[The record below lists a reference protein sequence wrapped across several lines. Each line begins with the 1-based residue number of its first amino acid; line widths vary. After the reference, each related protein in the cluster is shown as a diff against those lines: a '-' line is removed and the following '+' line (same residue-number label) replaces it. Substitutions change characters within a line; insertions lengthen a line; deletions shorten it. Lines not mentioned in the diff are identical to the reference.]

1 MKKKIITTSA
11 FLLFF
16 AVCFAAIADITGN
29 WTGSFNTPDG
39 NSIAVT
45 YHFKVDGDK
54 LTGTADSPQG
64 SSTIDNG
71 KITGDNFSFKV
82 TVQGQDYAHTGKIY
96 ADSCAIDLDL
106 GGPKVHFIVKK
117 TDK

>member
-1 MKKKIITTSA
+1 MKKKIFTTAA

-16 AVCFAAIADITGN
+16 MICFAAVAELTGN

-45 YHFKVDGDK
+45 YHFKVDGEK
-54 LTGTADSPQG
+54 LTGTAESPMG
-64 SSTIDNG
+64 STTIDDG

-82 TVQGQDYAHTGKIY
+82 NVQGQDYPHTGKVY
-96 ADSCAIDLDL
+96 ADSCAVDLDL
-106 GGPKVHFIVKK
+106 GGAKVHFILKK